1 MVVEDELQ
9 CGGIAINREVNT
21 QSTEVENGQTLGWVE
36 GGGRSH
42 HSTVEDVTST
52 VWGAQCAL
60 AIQHFFRLL
69 WTDVTWRSP
78 HLTVKDTISNRLS
91 LYLDK

>member
-1 MVVEDELQ
+1 MEDELQ

-52 VWGAQCAL
+52 VWGRTMC
-60 AIQHFFRLL
+60 IGHSTLL
-69 WTDVTWRSP
+69 QTT
-78 HLTVKDTISNRLS
+78 
-91 LYLDK
+91 LD